1 MKDYLN
7 ITGNGQTTFNLNVT
21 LSDKA
26 LNLINQNDFDGALDV
41 IDEALKNNDKDYK
54 NWLVKGIIL
63 KNLKNYEK
71 SLNCLNRAYELND
84 DEEILK
90 AKGETLYAYAKDAFF
105 PEMDYHKALELI
117 NQGLDVL
124 PESED
129 SSEYWFLKAE
139 ILEALEDLVESQKCY
154 LRAHKQFDRLEEFE
168 RQIDYITN
176 TKDTLIII
184 TGTNFYEYQPENGDI
199 VCLVREVDNEH
210 DPNAVRVEMNGE
222 KVGYVANSDY
232 TLIKEVKSATD
243 IGNMIDDNQN
253 AQILFIYLDEY
264 VIAKLI

>member
-7 ITGNGQTTFNLNVT
+7 ITDDGQTTFNLNVT

-26 LNLINQNDFDGALDV
+26 LNLMGQNDFDDALDV
-41 IDEALKNNDKDYK
+41 IDDALEKDRHDWR

-71 SLNCLNRAYELND
+71 SLNCLNMASQLKD
-84 DEEILK
+84 DEEIQK

-105 PEMDYHKALELI
+105 PEMDYNKALELI
-117 NQGLDVL
+117 NQSLDVL
-124 PESED
+124 PECED

-154 LRAHKQFDRLEEFE
+154 LKAHKQFDRLEEFE

-176 TKDTLIII
+176 TEDTLIIV
-184 TGTNFYEYQPENGDI
+184 TGTGFYEYQPKSGDI
-199 VCLVREVDNEH
+199 VSLVREVENEH
-210 DPNAVRVEMNGE
+210 DPNAIRVELNGE

-232 TLIKEVKSATD
+232 TLINEVKSATD
-243 IGNMIDDNQN
+243 IGNMLEDHQN
-253 AQILFIYLDEY
+253 AQILFIYLEEY

>member
-7 ITGNGQTTFNLNVT
+7 ITDNGQTTFNLNVT
-21 LSDKA
+21 LSEKA
-26 LNLINQNDFDGALDV
+26 LNLIEQNDFDKALDV
-41 IDEALKNNDKDYK
+41 IDEALEKNNQDYR

-71 SLNCLNRAYELND
+71 SLNCLNKAYELND
-84 DEEILK
+84 DKEILK
-90 AKGETLYAYAKDAFF
+90 AKGDTLYAYAKDAFF
-105 PEMDYHKALELI
+105 PEMDYHKALDLI
-117 NQGLDVL
+117 NQGLDMI

-129 SSEYWFLKAE
+129 ASEYWFLKAE
-139 ILEALEDLVESQKCY
+139 ILEALDDLVESQKCY
-154 LRAHKQFDRLEEFE
+154 LKAHKQFDRLEEFE
-168 RQIDYITN
+168 KQIDYITN
-176 TKDTLIII
+176 TEDTLIII
-184 TGTNFYEYQPENGDI
+184 TGTSFYEYHPKSGDV
-199 VCLVREVDNEH
+199 VCLVREAENEH
-210 DPNAVRVEMNGE
+210 DPNAIRVEMNDQ

-232 TLIKEVKSATD
+232 TLINEVKSATD